1 MNRYVAF
8 ALVAAAV
15 VALIALAGCDLAPK
29 EPQVDVKIYRHIESG
44 NLIYCE
50 TGELTGD
57 LHEYVGEGQIGE
69 SQAVAC

>member
-1 MNRYVAF
+1 MNTRSM
-8 ALVAAAV
+8 LLILLAV
-15 VALIALAGCDLAPK
+15 FIAGCDLGLAPK

-69 SQAVAC
+69 SEAVAC